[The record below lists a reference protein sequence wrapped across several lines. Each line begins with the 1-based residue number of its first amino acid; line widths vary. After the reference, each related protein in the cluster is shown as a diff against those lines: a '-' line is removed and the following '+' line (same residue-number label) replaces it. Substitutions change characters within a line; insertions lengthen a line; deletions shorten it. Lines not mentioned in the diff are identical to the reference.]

1 MNQNIGKRRSFIW
14 VIQPLYERQDHGFM
28 QFRAQGGGP
37 TSPPLRAGVR
47 VELEKFDPQLVAGRV
62 SSPDLE
68 PKVGLCGSLGR
79 AEGKMYRASKCFCR
93 GLLGN

>member
-37 TSPPLRAGVR
+37 DEPPPFEPGSGSSLKSSTPSSLRVGFRARTLSP
-47 VELEKFDPQLVAGRV
+47 K
-62 SSPDLE
+62 
-68 PKVGLCGSLGR
+68 LGF
-79 AEGKMYRASKCFCR
+79 AEV
-93 GLLGN
+93 